1 MKDLLAKVELL
12 KDLGGDAREQ
22 LAEHFEERR
31 LDQGRALFRMHDEA
45 EELYLV
51 AEGQLRLELS
61 GEPVGTLG
69 PGDVVGAASLV
80 VIGRRECSAIAQTP
94 VRVFTLTRE
103 SYLRLRLEQPQ
114 VALVLQ
120 EGILRELAHVVR
132 ASLPEF
138 VRITDGT

>member
-12 KDLGGDAREQ
+12 KALGADAREQ
-22 LAEHFEERR
+22 LSDHLEERR
-31 LDQGRALFRMHDEA
+31 LEEGRALFRLHDEA

-51 AEGQLRLELS
+51 AEGQLRLERS

-94 VRVFTLTRE
+94 VRLLTLTRE
-103 SYLRLRLEQPQ
+103 SYSRLRLEQPQ

-120 EGILRELAHVVR
+120 EEILRDLANVVR
-132 ASLPEF
+132 ASLPEL
-138 VRITDGT
+138 VRTTDGT

>member
-12 KDLGGDAREQ
+12 KALGADAREQ
-22 LAEHFEERR
+22 LSEHFEERR
-31 LDQGRALFRMHDEA
+31 LEEGRALFRLHDEA
-45 EELYLV
+45 EELHLV

-61 GEPVGTLG
+61 GKPVGTLG

-94 VRVFTLTRE
+94 VRVLTLTRE
-103 SYLRLRLEQPQ
+103 SYSRLRLEQPQ

-120 EGILRELAHVVR
+120 EEILRDLANVVR
-132 ASLPEF
+132 ASLPEL
-138 VRITDGT
+138 VRTTDGT

>member
-31 LDQGRALFRMHDEA
+31 LDEGRALVRMHDEA

-94 VRVFTLTRE
+94 VRVLTLTRE

-120 EGILRELAHVVR
+120 EGILRDLANVVR

-138 VRITDGT
+138 VRTTDGT

>member
-12 KDLGGDAREQ
+12 KDFGEDAREQ
-22 LAEHFEERR
+22 LAEHLEERR
-31 LDQGRALFRMHDEA
+31 LDEGRAVFRMHDEA

-51 AEGQLRLELS
+51 VEGQLRLELS

-94 VRVFTLTRE
+94 VRVLTLTRE

-120 EGILRELAHVVR
+120 EGILRDLANVVR
-132 ASLPEF
+132 TSLPEF